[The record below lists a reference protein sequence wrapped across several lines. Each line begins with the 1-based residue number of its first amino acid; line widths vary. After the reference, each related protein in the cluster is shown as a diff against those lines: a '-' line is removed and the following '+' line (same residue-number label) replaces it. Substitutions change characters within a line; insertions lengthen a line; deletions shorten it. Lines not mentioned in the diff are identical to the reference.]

1 VAIDVRRLEAGQV
14 IDGFHLVELLDPGG
28 MANFWRVTKPDLDLP
43 MVMKIPLLRP
53 GEDPITIIG
62 FEAEQMIM
70 ARLTGPHVPRF
81 VAAGDF
87 ERPYVVME
95 FIDGRPLRSLLP
107 HVPCAAED
115 VAEIGIQVAFALDD
129 LHRQNVLHLDVK
141 PSNIILRPNG
151 IAALIDYGLSHHTL
165 LPDLIGEE
173 IDGPVGTAPYVAPEQ
188 VLGDRFEPRSDIFAL
203 GVVMY
208 FLVTGERP
216 FGDPQRAPE
225 WRHRLWRDPHPPRHW
240 NKAVPPWLQEAILRC
255 LEVDPDA
262 RYATAAQLAFDLKNP
277 DQMVLTERARRSRR
291 DGAMTVLLR
300 RLASR
305 RLKYVRRVRHQP
317 ALTRAPIIAVAVDLS
332 PQAEAL
338 DGPLRQ
344 AVMRVLATEP
354 AARLACINVL
364 KTARIGLDPM
374 EDAQG
379 RNPHL
384 QRLVELR
391 HWARTLP
398 IDPARVTFHVLED
411 TDPARAL
418 VEFGLNS
425 RIDHIVMGARGS
437 STMRRFL
444 GSVSAQVVAQARC
457 TVTVV
462 RAPQTGLATGEPGAL
477 QLGTDSDLGG

>member
-1 VAIDVRRLEAGQV
+1 
-14 IDGFHLVELLDPGG
+14 
-28 MANFWRVTKPDLDLP
+28 
-43 MVMKIPLLRP
+43 
-53 GEDPITIIG
+53 
-62 FEAEQMIM
+62 
-70 ARLTGPHVPRF
+70 
-81 VAAGDF
+81 
-87 ERPYVVME
+87 
-95 FIDGRPLRSLLP
+95 
-107 HVPCAAED
+107 
-115 VAEIGIQVAFALDD
+115 
-129 LHRQNVLHLDVK
+129 
-141 PSNIILRPNG
+141 
-151 IAALIDYGLSHHTL
+151 
-165 LPDLIGEE
+165 LIGEE

-208 FLVTGERP
+208 FLLTGERP
-216 FGDPQRAPE
+216 FGDPQRASE
-225 WRHRLWRDPHPPRHW
+225 WRHRLWRDPHPPCHW
-240 NKAVPPWLQEAILRC
+240 NKSVPPWLQEAILRC
-255 LEVDPDA
+255 LEVDPEA

-291 DGAMTVLLR
+291 DGAITVLLR

-317 ALTRAPIIAVAVDLS
+317 AITRAPIIAVAVDLS

-338 DGPLRQ
+338 DGSLRQ

-354 AARLACINVL
+354 AARLACVNVL

-391 HWARTLP
+391 HWAHTLP
-398 IDPARVTFHVLED
+398 IDPDRITFHVLED

-462 RAPQTGLATGEPGAL
+462 RAPQTGFAAPEPVAL
-477 QLGTDSDLGG
+477 QLGTDSDLRG